1 MNRTK
6 LVLLSLCTVVLGLM
20 AFSVAAQATTGAKW
34 LVLNGK
40 GEVKEGS
47 TLHASIGVETESVHI
62 LHTEILK
69 IKVLF
74 LCSTVKLLNAKLLAN
89 GSVGEA
95 EGAVKGSKLLYSGC
109 TTDLNG
115 VTSPECIPTDS
126 VDGAGTIVSAAAH
139 GLAILGT
146 SGEDLVK
153 ISPDSGETFVTIK
166 FPATCVLGTSI
177 PVIGKMVFKDCEN
190 LALSHLVKHLSEV
203 GPGGELWVIS
213 KTAEHTTVVLGST
226 WIFLTG
232 EHEGLKFSIS
242 NL

>member
-1 MNRTK
+1 
-6 LVLLSLCTVVLGLM
+6 LLI
-20 AFSVAAQATTGAKW
+20 
-34 LVLNGK
+34 LNGK

-47 TLHASIGVETESVHI
+47 TLHASVGVEAESVHV

-74 LCSTVKLLNAKLLAN
+74 LCSTVKLINAKLLAN

-115 VTSPECIPTDS
+115 VESSECKPKDA
-126 VDGAGTIVSAAAH
+126 VDGAGTIVTKAGHA
-139 GLAILGT
+139 LAILGT
-146 SGEDLVK
+146 AGEDLVRLL
-153 ISPDSGETFVTIK
+153 PDEGETFATIE
-166 FPATCVLGTSI
+166 FPAACPLGTKIPVLGK
-177 PVIGKMVFKDCEN
+177 VVFKDCEN
-190 LALSHLVKHLSEV
+190 LALTHLVKHLSEV
-203 GPGGELWVIS
+203 GPGAELWVIS
-213 KTAEHTTVVLGST
+213 KTAEHTTIILGST

-232 EHEGLKFSIS
+232 EHLGLKFSIS